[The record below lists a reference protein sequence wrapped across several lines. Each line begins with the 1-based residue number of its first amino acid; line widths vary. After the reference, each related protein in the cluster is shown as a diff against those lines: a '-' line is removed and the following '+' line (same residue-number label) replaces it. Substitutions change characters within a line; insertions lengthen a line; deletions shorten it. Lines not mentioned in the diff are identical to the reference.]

1 MARIIKSK
9 IEFEFDVELANEGL
23 ETPMTDDELIEYATR
38 TFAED
43 VYSMSLHN
51 ELHGAIRTTITEG

>member
-1 MARIIKSK
+1 MTRIIKSK

-51 ELHGAIRTTITEG
+51 ELHGAIRTTIEG